1 MGLVPVNKIIPL
13 SMVDGPGCRTSIFLQ
28 ACNISC
34 AYCHNPE
41 TKKLCCHCGICVSQ
55 CPEGALSISDGK
67 VIWDEALCT
76 WCDTCINVCP
86 YEATPRINM
95 MDAKEVFNKVMESVP
110 FIQGITVSGGECT
123 LYPDFL
129 QELFLMVKS
138 VGLTSL
144 IDSNGMID
152 LSLYPKLI
160 EACDGIMLDVKSW
173 DDAIGRKLTGAA
185 TNDMVKKNLKYL
197 ADQDKI
203 EELRIVCLPNEVDA
217 EDIIAGIASHIPDKI
232 ELIKLKL
239 IKFRHYGVKGRLKD
253 MKSPDDQYMQEL
265 LDKATDLGFKKVKII

>member
-1 MGLVPVNKIIPL
+1 MESVPINKIIPL

-28 ACNISC
+28 GCNISC

-67 VIWDEALCT
+67 VRWNEALCT

-95 MDAKEVFNKVMESVP
+95 MDVQEVFNKVMEGVP

-129 QELFLMVKS
+129 QELFVMVQS
-138 VGLTSL
+138 AGLTSL
-144 IDSNGMID
+144 IDTNGMID
-152 LSLYPKLI
+152 LSLYPQLI
-160 EACDGIMLDVKSW
+160 KACDGVMLDVKSW
-173 DDAIGRKLTGAA
+173 DDAVGKRLTGAA
-185 TNDMVKKNLKYL
+185 SNDMVKKNLKYL

-217 EDIIAGIASHIPDKI
+217 EDVLTGIASHIPGKI
-232 ELIKLKL
+232 GQVKLKL
-239 IKFRHYGVKGRLKD
+239 IKFRYYGVKGRLKD
-253 MKSPDDQYMQEL
+253 TKSPDDQYMQGL
-265 LDKATDLGFKKVKII
+265 LEQAINLGFENVLIV